1 MNTYNTIVSLL
12 IADILSVS
20 MFVLLDWK
28 PMDVWERLK
37 ALKRDIV
44 SIVKSISD
52 NHARRNRSIERI
64 SPAIIVIDHRGVFRQ
79 LTPKEVRELYASIK
93 YSEEENTDNNLYDAG
108 DTGQG
113 YTSEELFNAV
123 SVVMGAEKRKE
134 DRKKAGEVLSHFD
147 GADMFDLMCCE
158 HDEFSNQFYS
168 LIKEYQDSKIIPR
181 TL

>member
-28 PMDVWERLK
+28 PVDVWERLK

-79 LTPKEVRELYASIK
+79 LTPREVRELYASIK
-93 YSEEENTDNNLYDAG
+93 YSEDEDTGNNLYDTG

-134 DRKKAGEVLSHFD
+134 DRKKAGDMACPVWHHGYARLQRPYHLDYCQHGRRLSPA
-147 GADMFDLMCCE
+147 ADA
-158 HDEFSNQFYS
+158 
-168 LIKEYQDSKIIPR
+168 KR
-181 TL
+181 G

>member
-20 MFVLLDWK
+20 MFVLLEWK
-28 PMDVWERLK
+28 LMDVWERLK

-64 SPAIIVIDHRGVFRQ
+64 SPAIIVIDYRGVFRQ

-134 DRKKAGEVLSHFD
+134 DRKKAGEVLSHFE
-147 GADMFDLMCCE
+147 GAEMFDLMCRE